1 MNYFYKG
8 KKTKDIKDAF
18 RRMGKQCLENIME
31 ENQTKENPVTKWIRK
46 NRKHLT
52 NAFVSYDDDLG
63 LKDPYTFHV
72 QSLALGWLYGGV
84 TLISDPT
91 FKELVFNTVMPTK
104 FPEEWLEFVPAWTVA
119 VDLPNQPGTFFLGY
133 RKFNEGRCIVIGI
146 DTNYGTPDGVKAVNV
161 YTLRLRD
168 AGNGLVTFDY
178 DNVLDNG
185 QDSLFWRVL
194 ANSATKLLFLCTLIP
209 PNLKASYNDVKFKE
223 IKKNG
228 NISYEVKPRERD
240 VKVDITPGQV
250 KYLKGFNTDL
260 KAMQGIK
267 HAKAAHIRRA
277 HWRRYWVGPRNG
289 ERKRKLCWI
298 PPTFVRGYVPHTQD

>member
-8 KKTKDIKDAF
+8 KKVKDVKDAF
-18 RRMGKQCLENIME
+18 RQMGKQGLENIME
-31 ENQTKENPVTKWIRK
+31 KNQTKENPVTKWIKK
-46 NRKHLT
+46 NRNRLT
-52 NAFVSYDDDLG
+52 NTFISYDDVLG
-63 LKDPYTFHV
+63 LKDPYTLHL

-91 FKELVFNTVMPTK
+91 FKELVFNTAMPAK
-104 FPEEWLEFVPAWTVA
+104 FPEEWLEFIPSWTVA
-119 VDLPNQPGTFFLGY
+119 VDMPNESGTFFLGY
-133 RKFNEGRCIVIGI
+133 RKSKEGRCVVIGTDI
-146 DTNYGTPDGVKAVNV
+146 NAETPNCVKTVNL
-161 YTLRLRD
+161 YSLQLRD
-168 AGNGLVTFDY
+168 AGNGLVTYDY
-178 DNVLDNG
+178 GNALDCAQNIR
-185 QDSLFWRVL
+185 FWRTL
-194 ANSATKLLFLCTLIP
+194 ADAATKVMFLCTLIP
-209 PNLKASYNDVKFKE
+209 PSYRTSFNDIKFKE

-228 NISYEVKPRERD
+228 SISYEVKPRERD